1 MINPNLLKIRVV
13 FDVAIAIT
21 QQGAGAE
28 FTTEPGTCPLVFC
41 GAQEVEEV
49 AVAADF
55 ESTHQNAVRREGKAD
70 ALFFSV

>member
-1 MINPNLLKIRVV
+1 M

-28 FTTEPGTCPLVFC
+28 FTTEPGTCQLVFC

-55 ESTHQNAVRREGKAD
+55 ESTHQNAVRREGNAD
-70 ALFFSV
+70 ALFFVCDGVTS